1 MLAMRLRNSNPET
14 EVRCS
19 VMRTLIVAALFFIA
33 LTQVG
38 IVLQLRELKHQL
50 RRYHMANKDLLDQ
63 LNAQLAQN
71 TSVVSSATLALNTF
85 VKTVADLTKSLEDA
99 HADDDTEAVTA
110 AIAAL
115 KANNEALAAAVP
127 ATAAAVS
134 EGTAAAGT

>member
-1 MLAMRLRNSNPET
+1 
-14 EVRCS
+14 
-19 VMRTLIVAALFFIA
+19 
-33 LTQVG
+33 
-38 IVLQLRELKHQL
+38 
-50 RRYHMANKDLLDQ
+50 MANKDLLDQ